1 MAKDTSVPDRE
12 LQEFQD
18 SLKFKLRY
26 LTSFFSIILI
36 ILGLYLLLSGLFGLA
51 VVDDAT
57 DNSVIVDQI
66 TDQGEEGGKIDGAV
80 STGRIEAA
88 TLTAQEKSTANQSL
102 MSERG
107 KWIATDYAQG
117 DIGLGEY
124 TVQRGDTLWEIA
136 EATYGTG
143 FEWKRILEN
152 NKDQI
157 GFLPD
162 GSQALIVPGQVL
174 KLAK

>member
-1 MAKDTSVPDRE
+1 MAKATQVPDRE

-36 ILGLYLLLSGLFGLA
+36 VLGLYLLLSGLFGLA
-51 VVDDAT
+51 VVDEAT
-57 DNSVIVDQI
+57 DNTVIVDQN
-66 TDQGEEGGKIDGAV
+66 TDQGQGGMIDRAV

-88 TLTAQEKSTANQSL
+88 PLSAQEKSEANQSL

-124 TVQRGDTLWEIA
+124 TVKRGDTLWEIA
-136 EATYGTG
+136 EASYGSG
-143 FEWKRILEN
+143 FEWKKILEN

-162 GSQALIVPGQVL
+162 GSQALIIPGQVL
-174 KLAK
+174 KIVK

>member
-1 MAKDTSVPDRE
+1 
-12 LQEFQD
+12 
-18 SLKFKLRY
+18 
-26 LTSFFSIILI
+26 
-36 ILGLYLLLSGLFGLA
+36 
-51 VVDDAT
+51 
-57 DNSVIVDQI
+57 
-66 TDQGEEGGKIDGAV
+66 
-80 STGRIEAA
+80 
-88 TLTAQEKSTANQSL
+88 

-143 FEWKRILEN
+143 FEWKKILDN

-162 GSQALIVPGQVL
+162 GSQALIIPGQVL

>member
-1 MAKDTSVPDRE
+1 MAKATQVPDRE

-36 ILGLYLLLSGLFGLA
+36 VLGLYLLLSGLFGLA
-51 VVDDAT
+51 VVDEAT
-57 DNSVIVDQI
+57 DNTVLVDQI
-66 TDQGEEGGKIDGAV
+66 TEQEQGGKIDGAV

-88 TLTAQEKSTANQSL
+88 TLSAQEKSEANQSL

-124 TVQRGDTLWEIA
+124 TVKRGDTLWEIA
-136 EATYGTG
+136 EASYGSG
-143 FEWKRILEN
+143 FEWKKILEN

-162 GSQALIVPGQVL
+162 GSQALIIPGQVL
-174 KLAK
+174 KIVK

>member
-1 MAKDTSVPDRE
+1 MAKATPVPDRE

-36 ILGLYLLLSGLFGLA
+36 VLGLYLLLSGLFGLA
-51 VVDDAT
+51 VVDEAT
-57 DNSVIVDQI
+57 DNTILVDQI
-66 TDQGEEGGKIDGAV
+66 TEQEQGGKIDGAV

-88 TLTAQEKSTANQSL
+88 TLSAKEKSDANQSL

-124 TVQRGDTLWEIA
+124 TVKRGDTLWEIA
-136 EATYGTG
+136 EASYGNG
-143 FEWKRILEN
+143 FEWKKILEN

-162 GSQALIVPGQVL
+162 GSQALIIPGQVL
-174 KLAK
+174 KIVK